1 MKELDCRGLACP
13 MPVMQLRDLLAQGKP
28 ASVTMLV
35 DNEAA
40 KENVSRFLIHQGYQ
54 ATAEEIHGDFKV
66 VGTNVDTACEIMSG
80 QEMTAAAGGNKKI
93 LVMIT
98 SDRIG
103 HGDDGLGSKLLLN
116 FLKTLKEMRPD
127 LWRMVFVNNGVKLT
141 VEHAE
146 SLPALQELAA
156 AGVSLLVCGACLNH
170 FQLLDKKQVGET
182 SNMLDIVT
190 SLQLADSVI
199 NI

>member
-54 ATAEEIHGDFKV
+54 VTAEEIHGDFKV
-66 VGTNVDTACEIMSG
+66 VGIGAACEIMNE
-80 QEMTAAAGGNKKI
+80 QELTAAAGSDKKI

-103 HGDDGLGSKLLLN
+103 HGDDELGSKLLLN
-116 FLKTLKEMRPD
+116 FLKTLKEMGSD